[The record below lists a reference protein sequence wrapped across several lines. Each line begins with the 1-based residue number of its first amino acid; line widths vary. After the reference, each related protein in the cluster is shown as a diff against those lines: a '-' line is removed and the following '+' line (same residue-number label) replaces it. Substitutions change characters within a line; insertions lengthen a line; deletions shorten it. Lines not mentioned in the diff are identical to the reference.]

1 MGVNYSGWQLA
12 RWEFSWAKNFSGGNC
27 PGWELSSGS
36 YPGWEF
42 FEWELSGWEL
52 SWVESFRLGIVRVL
66 VILGGSFLRWEFSG
80 WELSGGNHPGGNFH
94 VTIMKYQTIMFND
107 SSFISLSQVVA
118 MTQKAFSDLKS
129 LKFCTATSAKD
140 THQIPQNQISVAKSL
155 NLVFSSIENNN
166 LKD

>member
-1 MGVNYSGWQLA
+1 MGVNYPGWQLA
-12 RWEFSWAKNFSGGNC
+12 RWEFSWAKNFPGGNC

-80 WELSGGNHPGGNFH
+80 WESSGWRFPCYHYEVPDDNVQRQF
-94 VTIMKYQTIMFND
+94 VY
-107 SSFISLSQVVA
+107 FIVA
-118 MTQKAFSDLKS
+118 SCRNDLKS
-129 LKFCTATSAKD
+129 FFRLKKSEILHSYFCQRYTPNT
-140 THQIPQNQISVAKSL
+140 TKSD
-155 NLVFSSIENNN
+155 ICC
-166 LKD
+166 